1 MLWVLATLGLEHA
14 FEKTRYKSYEFASE
28 EMVKAGC
35 SSYKLVETEESMKR
49 IQVILQD
56 DDEMLS
62 DLNDPVLLA
71 SLSESKVATVCYN
84 E

>member
-1 MLWVLATLGLEHA
+1 
-14 FEKTRYKSYEFASE
+14 
-28 EMVKAGC
+28 MVKSGF
-35 SSYKLVETEESMKR
+35 SPHMLVETEESMKR

-71 SLSESKVATVCYN
+71 SNLESKVAPSATVCYMKGLALPN
-84 E
+84 NAVATESIKSLQFVTEE